1 MKKILTVLLLAL
13 SMSSCET
20 LFTPVTFKVIG
31 SGTFNVGL
39 SEDGSYSSGTYPAQS
54 FKSTSEGVLV
64 FSAQS
69 TTGKGCTVEAWV
81 GNDKVR
87 SSSASGYGVA
97 SVTVEN

>member
-1 MKKILTVLLLAL
+1 MKKLLIVLLLAL

-20 LFTPVTFKVIG
+20 LFMPVTFKVVG
-31 SGTFNVGL
+31 SGTFNIGL
-39 SEDGSYSSGTYPAQS
+39 YEDGSYSSGTYAAQS
-54 FKSTSEGVLV
+54 FKISSGGVLT

-81 GNDKVR
+81 GNYKVR